1 MCSFVFSTN
10 SSFKV
15 KELLKIG
22 KPLPLPLAIIC
33 DLLKK
38 KKKIQESGQ
47 LRETQ
52 VYQYFFN
59 DSYNLLETK
68 NNQVF
73 AIYILK
79 CDFDGK

>member
-38 KKKIQESGQ
+38 KKDIGEWSVE
-47 LRETQ
+47 RDTSIS
-52 VYQYFFN
+52 VFF
-59 DSYNLLETK
+59 
-68 NNQVF
+68 
-73 AIYILK
+73 
-79 CDFDGK
+79 